1 MTQRLRAG
9 DLALVAVG
17 GAVGAVLR
25 WGLGAVAP
33 DDGGLPW
40 TTLGINVVGCLAL
53 ALLPLVG
60 GRDRRVTLLLGPG
73 LLGGF
78 TTVSTYA
85 EQARSLAADGD
96 AALAG
101 TYVVVTLAA
110 ALAAAHVGRHLSHRP
125 EPTDALT

>member
-1 MTQRLRAG
+1 ML
-9 DLALVAVG
+9 
-17 GAVGAVLR
+17 
-25 WGLGAVAP
+25 
-33 DDGGLPW
+33 
-40 TTLGINVVGCLAL
+40 GCLAL

-60 GRDRRVTLLLGPG
+60 GRDHRLTLLLGPG

-78 TTVSTYA
+78 TTVSTYT
-85 EQARSLAADGD
+85 EQVRSLAADGD

-110 ALAAAHVGRHLSHRP
+110 ALVAAQIGRYLAHRP